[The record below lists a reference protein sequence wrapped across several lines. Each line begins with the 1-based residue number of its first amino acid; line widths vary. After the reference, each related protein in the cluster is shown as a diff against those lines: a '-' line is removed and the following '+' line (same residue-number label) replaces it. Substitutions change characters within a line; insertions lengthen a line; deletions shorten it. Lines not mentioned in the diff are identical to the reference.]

1 MTYAE
6 TGAFEVGIGDRFA
19 NVKTMITDTIVGDN
33 ALSFKV
39 YSALNSDSAES
50 VSSSY
55 DLGTDGYTHL
65 RETGRQLRLKIQAPF
80 DQDFEIGPMRV
91 QVSPGAKR

>member
-1 MTYAE
+1 MTFAE
-6 TGAFEVGIGDRFA
+6 TGAFEVGIGERFA
-19 NVKTMITDTIVGDN
+19 NIKTMMTDTIVGDN

-39 YSALNSDSAES
+39 YSALNADSAES

-55 DLGTDGYTHL
+55 TLGTDGYTHL

-80 DQDFEIGPMRV
+80 DQDFEIGPCRV
-91 QVSPGAKR
+91 SVSAGGKR